1 MKLRDCVLLHTSF
14 VVPPS
19 NTNWFQ
25 IVRTKPKVFSRKK
38 HQKVRF
44 RLPEEEEE
52 EEKKKTTTNKK
63 KKKLSMKNSL
73 SFDWCN
79 MKFYELKR
87 RKQHSGG
94 EGPPTSP
101 TLTSSS
107 HSSTS
112 SSSSLSPSPTPSS
125 PWKEKEKDLNDSV
138 IVVQETVSPIIKGKK
153 DRISKQIKLFG
164 CIISFLP

>member
-1 MKLRDCVLLHTSF
+1 
-14 VVPPS
+14 
-19 NTNWFQ
+19 
-25 IVRTKPKVFSRKK
+25 VFSRKK

-153 DRISKQIKLFG
+153 EFVVIVDYWLVNIKLVN
-164 CIISFLP
+164 CKIYFLFQSKGLYFSVTNNS